1 MSRFGVGINVLY
13 IEKDPPYTIWA
24 FLMYYFSWVFS
35 MYKVPCL
42 FYVPSSMG
50 PSYVHW
56 LLWGLTLVHKMVPYI
71 FSVMFIIMEPSYVH
85 RLLWGLTLLH
95 KMVPYILEC
104 HTYTDTIMY
113 TDYCWVL
120 LLYMYKMVPYIYIV
134 SYILLWVHLIYTDYC
149 GVLHALVHE
158 MVPYICGAICTIMVH
173 LML

>member
-1 MSRFGVGINVLY
+1 
-13 IEKDPPYTIWA
+13 
-24 FLMYYFSWVFS
+24 
-35 MYKVPCL
+35 
-42 FYVPSSMG
+42 
-50 PSYVHW
+50 
-56 LLWGLTLVHKMVPYI
+56 
-71 FSVMFIIMEPSYVH
+71 
-85 RLLWGLTLLH
+85 
-95 KMVPYILEC
+95 
-104 HTYTDTIMY
+104 MY